1 MLDRELTEAEKS
13 ARSLISKLPTEQLL
27 DQWELTTEMAMT
39 EPGAPGLRGWIM
51 DELEKRNPEG
61 FDKWLDDDECNDE
74 DLRKFILG

>member
-1 MLDRELTEAEKS
+1 M
-13 ARSLISKLPTEQLL
+13 

-39 EPGAPGLRGWIM
+39 EPGAPVLRDWIM